1 MSEKPHGNRK
11 KLKKVKLK
19 IDSLVENDGYFG
31 FIAGYTANGVP
42 YGLTHE
48 EMDKIRNN
56 IKSELTKKDNLDM
69 PF

>member
-11 KLKKVKLK
+11 KLKKAKLK